1 MKYFAYGSNM
11 LARRL
16 TDPSRAPSAVARGVA
31 RAPGFVVRFHKVGRD
46 GSGKCTLV
54 AAADDRAVAFGV
66 LYEVADA
73 DGERLDRVEGVHTGG
88 YLRRAVQLRLSDRR
102 TTEAMTYVAGD
113 EYVDATRL
121 PFDWYRDLV
130 VAGAIEHG
138 LPAGY
143 VEELEQVPAASDP
156 DVAGATRARR
166 LLDD

>member
-1 MKYFAYGSNM
+1 MKCFAYGSNM

-16 TDPSRAPSAVARGVA
+16 TEPSRAPSAVACGVA
-31 RAPGFVVRFHKVGRD
+31 EVRGFVVRFHKIGRD
-46 GSGKCTLV
+46 GSGKCTLIDAGAEV
-54 AAADDRAVAFGV
+54 AAYGV
-66 LYEVADA
+66 LYEVAEA

-88 YLRRAVQLRLSDRR
+88 YARRAVQLRLSDGR

-156 DVAGATRARR
+156 DVARATRARR